1 MQSQSY
7 DFCGW
12 VTRNNLRCSDGRT
25 IMKDAFKQCDG
36 MIVPLVWNHRHD
48 EPENVLGLVR
58 LENRD
63 DGVYGYG
70 SFNDTENAKDA
81 KLLVEHGDIS
91 AMSIYAN
98 QVKQQGGNVIH
109 GKICEVSLVLTGA
122 NPGAYI
128 ESVIRHSGDVSED
141 EIELYTGEEFEF
153 VHSDEEQNENTEKG
167 AQTMADNEQKDK
179 TIEEIFNTLT
189 EEQKQA
195 VYAIVGAAVEE
206 AKGEKPENAEE
217 VSHAD
222 DSDDETIGDIFNS
235 LTEKQKNV
243 VYALIGAAVDE
254 AKGEK
259 AEDGKNVSHADK
271 EGEDEDGGETI
282 AEIFDTLTDKQKQAV
297 YAIVGAAIEQ
307 KNGGDA
313 QHSGIM
319 NGGNDMKHNVFDNT
333 QDNVQEF
340 AHSDMEA
347 ILADAKRGSTLK
359 DAVIAHGI
367 DPETIVHAVTD
378 EAGNSITY
386 GIANVG
392 HLFPEDR
399 ALTDQP
405 AFVSRD
411 MTWVKRFMSMVHHS
425 PFSRIKS
432 IYANITEADARAKGY
447 VKGTEKYDEVISV
460 LKRSTPPTTV
470 YKKQQ
475 MDRDDVIDITDFDV
489 VAWLKGE
496 MRMMLD
502 EEIAR
507 AALVGDGRSNSSPD
521 KINPDCIRP
530 IWTDS
535 DTYTIKSVVTL
546 PANATADQKAKAIIR
561 AAVKSR
567 KDYKGTGNPVFFT
580 TEDVL
585 TDCLLMEDNFGR
597 VIYDTQEKLATA
609 MRVKDIITVPCMEG
623 LTRTVDGDTRTLAGI
638 IVNLGDYNIGADK
651 GGSVNL
657 FDDFDIDFNQQKYLI
672 ETRCSGALTIPY
684 SAIAIETVVAASS
697 SSAGTDEGDDSNG

>member
-1 MQSQSY
+1 MQTY

-70 SFNDTENAKDA
+70 SFNETEQAKDA

-128 ESVIRHSGDVSED
+128 ESVIRHGEEADD
-141 EIELYTGEEFEF
+141 EAVIYTGEEFELA
-153 VHSDEEQNENTEKG
+153 HSDGIHEELELKRKGEQEMAEAQKPEEK
-167 AQTMADNEQKDK
+167 TV
-179 TIEEIFNTLT
+179 EEIFETLT
-189 EEQKQA
+189 DEQKQA

-206 AKGEKPENAEE
+206 AKNEKSGESSE

-222 DSDDETIGDIFNS
+222 ESEAKDGGDETIGDIFNT

-243 VYALIGAAVDE
+243 VYALIGAAVEE

-259 AEDGKNVSHADK
+259 SGDGKNVSHAD
-271 EGEDEDGGETI
+271 EGEGDDDETI
-282 AEIFDTLTDKQKQAV
+282 GEIFETLTDKQKQAV
-297 YAIVGAAIEQ
+297 YAIVGAAVEQ

-313 QHSGIM
+313 KHSGIM
-319 NGGNDMKHNVFDNT
+319 EGESDMKHNVFDND
-333 QDNVQEF
+333 QENVQEF

-347 ILADAKRGSTLK
+347 ILTDAKRTGSLK
-359 DAVIAHGI
+359 EAVFAHGF
-367 DPETIVHAVTD
+367 DPDSIQHSVTD
-378 EAGNSITY
+378 DAGHTITY
-386 GIANVG
+386 GLANVG
-392 HLFPEDR
+392 YLFPEDR
-399 ALTDQP
+399 AIADKP
-405 AFVSRD
+405 VSVTRD
-411 MTWVKRFMSMVHHS
+411 MTWVKRLMGAVHHS

-432 IYANITEADARAKGY
+432 VFANLTEADARAKGY
-447 VKGTEKYDEVISV
+447 VKGAEKYNEVV
-460 LKRSTPPTTV
+460 KLLKRSTAPTTV

-475 MDRDDVIDITDFDV
+475 MDRDDVVDITDFDV

-496 MRMMLD
+496 MRVMLD

-507 AALVGDGRSNSSPD
+507 AILVGDGRDNVSPD
-521 KINPDCIRP
+521 KINPEAIRP
-530 IWTDS
+530 VWTD
-535 DTYTIKSVVTL
+535 DDFFTIKSTITL
-546 PANATADQKAKAIIR
+546 ASNATPDQKAKAFIR

-567 KDYKGTGNPVFFT
+567 KDYKGTGNPTLFT
-580 TEDVL
+580 TEDML
-585 TDCLLMEDNFGR
+585 TDCLLMEDNYGR
-597 VIYDTQEKLATA
+597 VIYDTIEKLATA
-609 MRVKDIITVPCMEG
+609 MRVKDIVTVPCMEG
-623 LTRTVDGDTRTLAGI
+623 LTRTVDSDTRYLLGI
-638 IVNLGDYNIGADK
+638 ILNPDDYNVGADK

-672 ETRCSGALTIPY
+672 ETRCSGALTTPY
-684 SAIAIETVVAASS
+684 SAIALEL
-697 SSAGTDEGDDSNG
+697 DFQ